1 MLVFDVVK
9 RTSTEARREEIADAV
24 LQVIRR
30 DGIGAASVRTVADEA
45 GLSTGSLRHFFGTQS
60 ELLLFAMELVTRRV
74 HERIAAIEFTGDLRA
89 DARLLAEQFVPLDAD
104 RRGEMDV
111 WQAFVVAARTDPALA
126 AVRDRTDREMY
137 EGSSASSA
145 RCTTPACSR
154 RTHRWKWKRR
164 GCTPWST
171 ASPPGRQPPPPHG
184 RRAAPRAVLDAHFA
198 ALLVDGDTV

>member
-1 MLVFDVVK
+1 MVK

-111 WQAFVVAARTDPALA
+111 WQAFVVAARTDPVLA
-126 AVRDRTDREMY
+126 EVRDRTDREMY
-137 EGSSASSA
+137 EGFLRLVGALHDAGLLAPDTSVEVEAA
-145 RCTTPACSR
+145 RLHALVDGLAAHGVNHPR
-154 RTHRWKWKRR
+154 RMDAERLH
-164 GCTPWST
+164 
-171 ASPPGRQPPPPHG
+171 
-184 RRAAPRAVLDAHFA
+184 AVLDAHFA

>member
-1 MLVFDVVK
+1 MVK

-30 DGIGAASVRTVADEA
+30 DGIGAASVRTIADEA

-137 EGSSASSA
+137 EGFLRLVGALHDAGLLAPDASVEVEA
-145 RCTTPACSR
+145 MRLHALVDGLAAHGVNHPR
-154 RTHRWKWKRR
+154 RMDAERLH
-164 GCTPWST
+164 
-171 ASPPGRQPPPPHG
+171 
-184 RRAAPRAVLDAHFA
+184 AVLAAHFA